1 MDRDDYDDVP
11 LLYERLR
18 LGLPMRGFDGRE
30 IPLRDAA
37 GDRLCAIDAAQSL
50 LRSGAS
56 LLSTEYATAFI
67 AAALDRAG
75 QVEIGARRAGESAE
89 VITAKVTAVLVSAAV
104 RASVIA
110 RGPDVSPSAINRAT
124 LSWYELNRLRRH
136 ELVMSMAIDEGVR
149 QSA

>member
-1 MDRDDYDDVP
+1 MDRNDYDDVP

-30 IPLRDAA
+30 IPLRDGA
-37 GDRLCAIDAAQSL
+37 GDRLSAVEAAQSL

-56 LLSTEYATAFI
+56 LLSPDYAEAFI
-67 AAALDRAG
+67 AAAVDRAAK
-75 QVEIGARRAGESAE
+75 VEIEAHDAGASAE
-89 VITAKVTAVLVSAAV
+89 IITAKVTAVLVSAAV

-124 LSWYELNRLRRH
+124 LSWYELNRLRRR
-136 ELVMSMAIDEGVR
+136 ELVVSMAIDEGVR